1 MFSVREK
8 YWRYSLFVL
17 ILAMG
22 VTIFCKLIPLLGG
35 LLGAM
40 TIYILLRKQ
49 MTYLTDRCQW
59 RRSAAATL
67 LVVETIFCFL
77 IPMSL
82 IIWMLVARIQDL
94 TLNPQAL
101 LLRLQH
107 LNAVVH
113 HHVGIELEQE
123 AIATSLIASLSR
135 LGQWVVRSLVGLSLN
150 VVALLFVLY
159 FMLIGGPRMEAYC
172 REILPFN
179 RSVSRDVLREIH
191 VIVRSNAIV
200 IPLLALAQGA
210 LAYVGYLVFRVPLAW
225 FWGLVTCFATVIPV
239 LGTALVWLPLAGY
252 LVLDGHWG
260 LGLGLALYGIL
271 IVTHVDN
278 VMRLLLQK
286 RMADAHPLVTV
297 FGVIVGI
304 PLFGF
309 MGVVFGPL
317 LVALFIFCVDMFKRT
332 YLDPQ
337 SMTIPSRLD
346 SSDS

>member
-94 TLNPQAL
+94 TLNPQTL

-107 LNAVVH
+107 LNTVVH
-113 HHVGIELEQE
+113 HHIGIEMEQE
-123 AIATSLIASLSR
+123 AIATSLVAWLSR

-159 FMLIGGPRMEAYC
+159 FMLIGGRRMEEYC

-179 RSVSRDVLREIH
+179 R
-191 VIVRSNAIV
+191 
-200 IPLLALAQGA
+200 
-210 LAYVGYLVFRVPLAW
+210 
-225 FWGLVTCFATVIPV
+225 
-239 LGTALVWLPLAGY
+239 
-252 LVLDGHWG
+252 
-260 LGLGLALYGIL
+260 
-271 IVTHVDN
+271 
-278 VMRLLLQK
+278 
-286 RMADAHPLVTV
+286 
-297 FGVIVGI
+297 
-304 PLFGF
+304 
-309 MGVVFGPL
+309 
-317 LVALFIFCVDMFKRT
+317 
-332 YLDPQ
+332 
-337 SMTIPSRLD
+337 
-346 SSDS
+346 